1 MARHAQGGQRHG
13 RGRYERANGA
23 TYEGQFV
30 RDVMEGHGRYVY
42 PHGDA
47 YEGAF
52 AHNKFH
58 GRGRY
63 TFAEG
68 GDPIEGLFADGKAV
82 E

>member
-1 MARHAQGGQRHG
+1 
-13 RGRYERANGA
+13 
-23 TYEGQFV
+23 
-30 RDVMEGHGRYVY
+30 MEGHGRYVY

-68 GDPIEGLFADGKAV
+68 GDPIEGLFADGKPV